1 METETED
8 VLNLN
13 SKGSVSAA
21 FLAAVIKRFA
31 NDILSKKGFIL
42 AQVWST
48 VYRGREVKETWTWSS
63 WSRHIHSQEEEKSEY

>member
-1 METETED
+1 MYKALRSSPALKRREMETETED

-42 AQVWST
+42 AQV
-48 VYRGREVKETWTWSS
+48 
-63 WSRHIHSQEEEKSEY
+63 